1 MGIVLQPN
9 PTFRAT
15 VTIQPPGNTPPFDI
29 DCEFRHK
36 TTEERDAFAKSTK
49 NDLDAVR
56 EILVGWNDD
65 AVPYSDETL
74 AVLIANYPGAAV
86 AIIAAYLRELMGARR
101 GN

>member
-1 MGIVLQPN
+1 MAIKLEPN

-15 VTIQPPGNTPPFDI
+15 VTIHPPGEGESFDI

-36 TTEERDAFAKSTK
+36 TTEQRDEFSKSTK
-49 NDLDAVR
+49 NDLDAVK
-56 EILVGWNDD
+56 EILVGWKDD
-65 AVPYSDETL
+65 AVPYSDDTL

-86 AIIAAYLRELMGARR
+86 AFIATYLRELMGARR

>member
-1 MGIVLQPN
+1 MAIKLEPN

-15 VTIQPPGNTPPFDI
+15 VTIQPPGDGKPFDI

-36 TTEERDAFAKSTK
+36 TTEQRDEFAKSTK

-56 EILVGWNDD
+56 EILVGWKDD
-65 AVPYSDETL
+65 AVPYSDDVLATL
-74 AVLIANYPGAAV
+74 IGNYPSAAV
-86 AIIAAYLRELMGARR
+86 AFVGTYLRELMGARR